1 MFALTRDDTSARMEQ
16 MVTVT
21 EKLLRNKGRPVV
33 ISDFSPP
40 RGADLS
46 TVEQA
51 KEIGADFVCVAY
63 SPGKSVRVDSVA
75 MAHVLSLKGEQDVI
89 FNLSV
94 RDMNKL
100 AIQGHLLGA
109 HLLGLENVIVLQGDG
124 MTDRDLPQFKN
135 VSDYRPTQLIK
146 DITRL
151 NQGLDFRGLK
161 LRTATNFCIGAVI
174 DFNKELQTEAS
185 RARAKVESGADFF
198 LAQAFYQIEEANQFK
213 AAYRQLTG
221 HDFPRPIFYGVP
233 ILRED
238 GITFGNIPTK
248 VRRDLEQGRSGID
261 IALEQLQNF
270 IQNDMTTIYL
280 VPPILRGGR
289 RDYAAAKE
297 VMREFRNK

>member
-1 MFALTRDDTSARMEQ
+1 MEQ

-46 TVEQA
+46 TVTQA

-63 SPGKSVRVDSVA
+63 SPGKSVRVDPVV
-75 MAHVLSLKGEQDVI
+75 MAHVLSLKGDQDVI

-109 HLLGLENVIVLQGDG
+109 DLLGLENVIVLQGDG
-124 MTDRDLPQFKN
+124 ITNQDLSHFKN

-146 DITRL
+146 DITAL

-161 LRTATNFCIGAVI
+161 LRTATNFCIGAVV
-174 DFNKELQTEAS
+174 DFNKELKREVS
-185 RARAKVESGADFF
+185 RAQAKIESGADFF

-213 AAYRQLTG
+213 ATYRQLTG

-238 GITFGNIPTK
+238 GIT
-248 VRRDLEQGRSGID
+248 
-261 IALEQLQNF
+261 
-270 IQNDMTTIYL
+270 
-280 VPPILRGGR
+280 
-289 RDYAAAKE
+289 
-297 VMREFRNK
+297 

>member
-1 MFALTRDDTSARMEQ
+1 MEQ

-46 TVEQA
+46 TVTQA

-63 SPGKSVRVDSVA
+63 SPGKSVRVDPVV
-75 MAHVLSLKGEQDVI
+75 MAHVLSLEGDQDVI

-124 MTDRDLPQFKN
+124 ITNQDLPHFKN

-146 DITRL
+146 DITAL

-161 LRTATNFCIGAVI
+161 LRTATNFCIGAVV
-174 DFNKELQTEAS
+174 DFNKELKREVS
-185 RARAKVESGADFF
+185 RAQAKIESGADFF
-198 LAQAFYQIEEANQFK
+198 LAQAFYQIEEANRFK
-213 AAYRQLTG
+213 ATYRQLTG
-221 HDFPRPIFYGVP
+221 YDFPRPIFYGVP

-238 GITFGNIPTK
+238 GITFGNIPTE
-248 VRRDLEQGRSGID
+248 VRQDLEHGRSGID

-289 RDYAAAKE
+289 RDYAAARE
-297 VMREFRNK
+297 VMQEFRSK

>member
-1 MFALTRDDTSARMEQ
+1 MEQ

-46 TVEQA
+46 TVTQA

-63 SPGKSVRVDSVA
+63 SPGKSVRVDPVV
-75 MAHVLSLKGEQDVI
+75 MAHVLSLKGDQDVI

-109 HLLGLENVIVLQGDG
+109 DLLGLENVIVLQGDG
-124 MTDRDLPQFKN
+124 ITNQDLSHFKN

-146 DITRL
+146 DITAL

-161 LRTATNFCIGAVI
+161 LRTATNFCIGAVV
-174 DFNKELQTEAS
+174 DFNKELKREVS
-185 RARAKVESGADFF
+185 RAQAKIESGADFF

-213 AAYRQLTG
+213 ATYRQLTG

-248 VRRDLEQGRSGID
+248 VRQDLEHGRSGID

-289 RDYAAAKE
+289 RDYAAARE
-297 VMREFRNK
+297 VMQEFRSK

>member
-1 MFALTRDDTSARMEQ
+1 MEQ

-46 TVEQA
+46 TVTQA

-63 SPGKSVRVDSVA
+63 SPGKSVRVDPVV
-75 MAHVLSLKGEQDVI
+75 MAHVLSLEGDQDVI

-124 MTDRDLPQFKN
+124 ITNQDLSHFKN

-146 DITRL
+146 DITAL

-161 LRTATNFCIGAVI
+161 LRTATNFCIGAVV
-174 DFNKELQTEAS
+174 DFNKELKREVS
-185 RARAKVESGADFF
+185 RAQAKIESGADFF
-198 LAQAFYQIEEANQFK
+198 LAQAFYQIEEANRFK
-213 AAYRQLTG
+213 ATYRQLTG
-221 HDFPRPIFYGVP
+221 YDFPRPIFYGVP

-238 GITFGNIPTK
+238 GITFGNIPTE
-248 VRRDLEQGRSGID
+248 VRQDLEHGRSGID

-289 RDYAAAKE
+289 RDYAAARE
-297 VMREFRNK
+297 VMQEFRSK